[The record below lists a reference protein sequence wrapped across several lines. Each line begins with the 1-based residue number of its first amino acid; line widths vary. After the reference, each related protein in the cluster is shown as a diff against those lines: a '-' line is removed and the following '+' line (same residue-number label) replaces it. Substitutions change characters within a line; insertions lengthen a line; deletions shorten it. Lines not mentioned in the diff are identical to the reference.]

1 MHDQVLARLLDLNQ
15 KRHEE
20 EILGGKQA
28 EKKAKG
34 KTKPFTASESEASQL
49 QLLDNE

>member
-1 MHDQVLARLLDLNQ
+1 LLDLNQ

-28 EKKAKG
+28 ETKSKAK
-34 KTKPFTASESEASQL
+34 KTKAKSKKSSSSPAPTIPGLEV
-49 QLLDNE
+49 